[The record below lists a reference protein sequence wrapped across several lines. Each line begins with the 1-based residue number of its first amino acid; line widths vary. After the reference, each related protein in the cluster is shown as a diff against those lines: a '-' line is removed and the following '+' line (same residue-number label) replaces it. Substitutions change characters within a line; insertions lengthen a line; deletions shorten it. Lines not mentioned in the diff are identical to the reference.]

1 MIKLNFLYFFSEE
14 FIEKNMLKMKDWLKV
29 YEERKRNVQLK
40 EERLVEKKRFTE
52 EKFYDYFG
60 Y

>member
-1 MIKLNFLYFFSEE
+1 
-14 FIEKNMLKMKDWLKV
+14 MLKMKDWLKV